1 MHRLEWDVSLLV
13 CPRGLRLIRLGCA
26 PPFAECVQVTAAEPQ
41 FFGLVFRIGEAVLAC
56 GIERHALVA
65 MEGPA
70 GAQLPDEFLPL
81 CRIGLLW
88 RSGAERAVV
97 AGLAKGGAWVRGV
110 PDQCPVDRL
119 PGRPAICANRDLA
132 AVELDA
138 VIGMDVHLGALA
150 SRA

>member
-70 GAQLPDEFLPL
+70 GAQLRWPADFESHRHTTLPIWRRARARISLSTLRVEGRFLAT
-81 CRIGLLW
+81 LL
-88 RSGAERAVV
+88 SLKESNVT
-97 AGLAKGGAWVRGV
+97 L
-110 PDQCPVDRL
+110 
-119 PGRPAICANRDLA
+119 
-132 AVELDA
+132 
-138 VIGMDVHLGALA
+138 
-150 SRA
+150 

>member
-70 GAQLPDEFLPL
+70 GAQLADQLFPFR
-81 CRIGLLW
+81 RIGLLR
-88 RSGAERAVV
+88 RSWAEGAVV
-97 AGLAKGGAWVRGV
+97 TGLAKGSAWVR
-110 PDQCPVDRL
+110 
-119 PGRPAICANRDLA
+119 
-132 AVELDA
+132 
-138 VIGMDVHLGALA
+138 
-150 SRA
+150 S